1 MAWWESEQSAGPR
14 KWMFQ
19 NLSSETMPGFA
30 CIGLDPSEE
39 NYFTTTTE
47 VCLEDAQARCLQ
59 ARKPT
64 ALHETLQ
71 NPRLLAFNLQTP
83 VVANGYG
90 YCTFEKPA
98 ICLIDQ
104 NEAPKVNDPLGPIA
118 GSWHLSKAGC
128 AFVYLGD
135 DPAQVFDWTS
145 GSVHYGT
152 GIVGVTPFDDLVVET
167 PVGGIPAKSGNTYPS
182 ALCNVWRET
191 GTIVTGSVTGSAQ
204 TAVGSTAVQ
213 IRVYNISDTAVAGS
227 TKVATRV
234 LKSGVRY
241 AVQPGGGSGAEIISF
256 RVTCNSAFERE
267 GYPPAFCIRVT
278 GEVLS
283 VICGGSSSVSVGDE
297 VTIWDP
303 EGTLFNVP
311 LDILLESTGVA
322 VRMAWTAPNGM
333 GCNCHRNMTAEE
345 IAALPYANLCWW
357 MVISMQC
364 VEEWAD
370 SPY

>member
-1 MAWWESEQSAGPR
+1 MSWWESEQSAGPR
-14 KWMFQ
+14 KWMFK

-39 NYFTTTTE
+39 GYFTATTE
-47 VCLEDAQARCLQ
+47 ICIEDAQARCLQ

-64 ALHETLQ
+64 SLHETLQ
-71 NPRLLAFNLQTP
+71 NPRLLAFNLKTP
-83 VVANGYG
+83 VLASGYG

-167 PVGGIPAKSGNTYPS
+167 PAGGIPAKTGNVYPS
-182 ALCNVWRET
+182 ALCSVWRET

-204 TAVGSTAVQ
+204 TTVGSTAVQ

-227 TKVATRV
+227 TKVATSV

-241 AVQPGGGSGAEIISF
+241 AVQPGGGGGAEIISF
-256 RVTCNSAFERE
+256 RVLSQGVVFESGAYITDKVLAQVLDVNCPSA
-267 GYPPAFCIRVT
+267 
-278 GEVLS
+278 S
-283 VICGGSSSVSVGDE
+283 VEVGDF
-297 VTIWDP
+297 VHVWDP
-303 EGTLFNVP
+303 YANHFDVP
-311 LDILLESTGVA
+311 MDILLGSRGVA
-322 VRMAWTAPNGM
+322 TKMRWDSEQGYYGDEQHPNYPEPDDDG
-333 GCNCHRNMTAEE
+333 
-345 IAALPYANLCWW
+345 CWW
-357 MVISMQC
+357 MVTSMAC
-364 VEEWAD
+364 VEEWLNEEQT
-370 SPY
+370 

>member
-30 CIGLDPSEE
+30 CFGLDPSEE
-39 NYFTTTTE
+39 GYFTTTEE
-47 VCLEDAQARCLQ
+47 VCIEDAQARCLQ

-71 NPRLLAFNLQTP
+71 NPRLLAFNLKTP
-83 VVANGYG
+83 VLANGYG

-104 NEAPKVNDPLGPIA
+104 NESPKVNDPLGPIA

-204 TAVGSTAVQ
+204 TTVGSTAVQ

-227 TKVATRV
+227 TRVATRV

-256 RVTCNSAFERE
+256 RVLASGPFYSEIDV
-267 GYPPAFCIRVT
+267 FCLRMRC
-278 GEVLS
+278 EVVAVS
-283 VICGGSSSVSVGDE
+283 CQGATVSVGDE
-297 VTIWDP
+297 IDVWDP
-303 EGTLFNVP
+303 NGTFFSVP
-311 LDILLESTGVA
+311 IDILLNMIGTASK
-322 VRMAWTAPNGM
+322 MAWDPDTGIPGD
-333 GCNCHRNMTAEE
+333 CFRDSTSEE
-345 IAALPYANLCWW
+345 IAALPYAGQCWW
-357 MVISMQC
+357 NVVNMSC
-364 VEEWAD
+364 VEEWYD